1 MEDVSSIAYDS
12 NYISSRIRIP
22 PRRLLL
28 IILMIGLVFRLW
40 NIDYPDWKF
49 SDEQNVIDRALLL
62 GQQGLNP
69 NWFVYPSLF
78 LYLLFGLDVA
88 FYFLGNLLGLFS
100 SSVEFAAFYFSQP
113 IALHLVGRGLAL
125 VCGMAC
131 LALTYQLGHER
142 WGTGV
147 GLAAVALLAVSPI
160 YSFSSR
166 IAKPDVLMALF
177 TLLAAWAIVRYL
189 STERDRW
196 LWTAGVA
203 VGLAASTKYLAGL
216 SVLWLVVAPWIRIGW
231 PGAVRQSGVALCV
244 AAAAFLIGTPFAILD
259 WPTFISFL
267 QKVAGLMQTTWYGSE
282 DRIGYQYYLL
292 DSLPLGLGWPATLA
306 GLVGLG
312 RWLIVGRVPERLL
325 AGFVAVYYAWMG
337 YATHVGDFFILP
349 IYPLWVL
356 AGADLLRA
364 IILWLRD
371 VRPTLVAWCAG
382 GIAVVFLLPPLVAT
396 MKETVLIGARDTRE
410 LAGQW
415 IQQHVPA
422 GTRILSEPYG
432 PFVPVSDGRL
442 EELIAAEEC
451 RNPGHGMRL
460 RFERER
466 AEFRPGYWYHEME
479 LFNDP
484 VEGRPRT
491 EDYDFDRVLTQ
502 RYRFVVLSSGVY
514 GRYRRLPERYPIQNR
529 FFDKVTQKE
538 KLIARFGPD
547 SDWCCPESLR
557 VRLSET
563 AAHMWGRP
571 GPTLLL
577 YEIGDT

>member
-1 MEDVSSIAYDS
+1 MVSRMASTLWTRRWLFLILLLALL
-12 NYISSRIRIP
+12 IRI
-22 PRRLLL
+22 
-28 IILMIGLVFRLW
+28 W
-40 NIDYPDWKF
+40 NFDYPAWMF

-62 GQQGLNP
+62 GHQGVNP
-69 NWFVYPSLF
+69 KWFTYPSLF
-78 LYLLFGLDVA
+78 LYLLFILDGCFYVLGSLSGA
-88 FYFLGNLLGLFS
+88 FAS
-100 SSVEFAAFYFSQP
+100 PEEFAAFYFSHP
-113 IALHLVGRGLAL
+113 LALHLVGRGLAL
-125 VCGMAC
+125 VCGLAC

-177 TLLAAWAIVRYL
+177 TLLAAWAIVRYM

-216 SVLWLVVAPWIRIGW
+216 SVLWLVAAPWIRIGW

-259 WPTFISFL
+259 WPTFIGFF
-267 QKVAGLMQTTWYGSE
+267 QKVAGLMHTTWYGSE

-312 RWLIVGRVPERLL
+312 RWLIVGRAPERLL

-337 YATHVGDFFILP
+337 YAAHVGDFFILP

-364 IILWLRD
+364 ILLWLRD
-371 VRPTLVAWCAG
+371 IRPTLVPWCAG
-382 GIAVVFLLPPLVAT
+382 GIAVVFLLPPLIAT
-396 MKETVLIGARDTRE
+396 IKETVLIGARDTRE

-432 PFVPVSDGRL
+432 PFVSVSEGRL
-442 EELIAAEEC
+442 EELSEAEER

-460 RFERER
+460 RFDRETAR
-466 AEFRPGYWYHEME
+466 HEQGFWYYEME

-484 VEGRPRT
+484 ILGRPVL
-491 EDYDFDRVLTQ
+491 EEYALDRFLAQ
-502 RYRFVVLSSGVY
+502 GYRVVVLSSGVY
-514 GRYRRLPERYPIQNR
+514 DRYRRMPDRYPIQNN
-529 FFDKVTQKE
+529 FFDRVTQNGT
-538 KLIARFGPD
+538 LIARIDPFTP
-547 SDWCCPESLR
+547 WCCQETLNAR
-557 VRLSET
+557 ISEV
-563 AAHMWGRP
+563 AAGKWGRP
-571 GPTLLL
+571 GPTLLIYRL
-577 YEIGDT
+577 RDS